1 MTHQTKTLLKAFG
14 ILLGIII
21 IPWILLGGNK
31 DADCPECQTCQVCQ
45 ECAEPKTITK
55 EVEVEKVVYKDS
67 PETVEALAN
76 YEKVMTNITEGYI
89 TVFEIAESFAI
100 LYGQPIHQDYYDLY
114 YFSVDWHSM

>member
-21 IPWILLGGNK
+21 IPWILLGRSEQS
-31 DADCPECQTCQVCQ
+31 CPECETCQVCKECPDQ
-45 ECAEPKTITK
+45 EVITK

-67 PETVEALAN
+67 PETLEVLDN

-114 YFSVDWHSM
+114 YFSVDWQSM